1 MSVVNL
7 KEGFLLKNPMKK
19 TPILMKFGGTSV
31 ENAKAILNLISIV
44 KSKKEQGFSPILV
57 VSAMGK
63 MTDRLLFCANLAK
76 ENQLEK
82 AKEIVRDEIRIL
94 HFNTVGVLLKG
105 AENEEEIRR
114 RLDLLLEELK
124 DLLTGIS
131 LYGEL
136 TQRFMDTFLSYGER
150 LSTLII
156 SEALKFHKVA
166 ATLCDSRKV
175 LVTDSHFSKAV
186 PDLHKTKNK
195 LEEIVKPIYEADSV
209 PVLQGFVGS
218 DENGIT
224 TTLGRGGSDFSAAI
238 FGSLLN
244 VAKIEI
250 WTDVSGVLTTDPR
263 ICPEAKAVKAISF
276 KEASEL
282 AYFGAKVLHPST
294 IRPAIERRIP
304 VYILNSKKPQEE
316 GTKIT
321 KNDSENSEEP
331 KAIAFKEDLVNLQV
345 IPFEMMVRH
354 AEFLSLVTGVFARNK
369 VNVDAVAISESGV
382 GIVFEKTAE
391 FDRVK
396 QELRLLG
403 EIKVSENVGLV
414 GIVGKKF
421 WLKKDSLELILHN
434 LMNFKIYVFSQG
446 TFGIVLSFVVE
457 SKDLKKVIKN
467 LHKLL
472 FEK

>member
-1 MSVVNL
+1 MQ
-7 KEGFLLKNPMKK
+7 K

-44 KSKKEQGFSPILV
+44 KSKKEQGFAPILV
-57 VSAMGK
+57 ASAMGK

-76 ENQLEK
+76 ENHLEK

-114 RLDLLLEELK
+114 KLDLFLEELK
-124 DLLTGIS
+124 DLLKGVS

-136 TQRFMDTFLSYGER
+136 TPRFLDTFLSYGER

-156 SEALKFHKVA
+156 SEALNFHKVK

-186 PDLHKTKNK
+186 PDFSKTKIK
-195 LEEIVKPIYEADSV
+195 LEEIVKPIYEADFV

-218 DENGIT
+218 DGNGIT

-244 VAKIEI
+244 VVQIEI

-263 ICPEAKAVKAISF
+263 ICKEAKTVESLSF
-276 KEASEL
+276 NEASEL

-294 IRPAIERRIP
+294 IRPAIERKIP
-304 VYILNSKKPQEE
+304 VYILNSRKPQAE
-316 GTKIT
+316 GTKII
-321 KNDSENSEEP
+321 KNVSEEPLEP

-345 IPFEMMVRH
+345 IPFEMIQH
-354 AEFLSLVTGVFARNK
+354 AEFLALVTGVFAKTK
-369 VNVDAVAISESGV
+369 VNVDAVTISESGV
-382 GIVFEKTAE
+382 GIVFEKTSE

-396 QELRLLG
+396 QELKLLG

-414 GIVGKKF
+414 GIVGKNF

-434 LMNFKIYVFSQG
+434 LMNFKIHVFSQG
-446 TFGIVLSFVVE
+446 TLGIVLSFVVE
-457 SKDLKKVIKN
+457 SKDVQEVVRN

-472 FEK
+472 FEKNEFVR